1 MMQTVNSPIRR
12 SWRSRVMQ
20 NVNIL
25 SLIAFAMAALV
36 LLPMLAVVWIALFP
50 SDNMW
55 PHLLATT
62 FPIYLKNTLILMMG
76 VGLCTMLVGT
86 GCAWISVRFS
96 FWGLSWL
103 RWAMLLPLA
112 IPGYLGA
119 YALVDML
126 EYAGPVQ
133 TALRDVMGY
142 QSAQDYWFPEIRSMG
157 AAILILSASL
167 YPYVYLLARASFQ
180 NHSAGME
187 DVARSM
193 GFGMWQ
199 RFFKVSLPLAR
210 PAIVAGV
217 AVAMMEAVNDFGTV
231 DYFAVQTLTTG
242 IFSTWFE
249 RSNAGGAAQLSLTV
263 LILVGSLIFIE
274 KRSRHKQ
281 RYFDTTR
288 RAQSQ
293 KPLQLRGIA
302 AVVAF
307 GLCFLP
313 FAVGFL
319 LPFGVLAHH
328 AFDKMDVWHDA
339 GLWKALGNTIS
350 VAAITALVA
359 TFAAILILYAARLST
374 AGKARVVVPVLGL
387 GYAAPGAVL
396 AVGVLIPFAAFDNWF
411 ADLMYETTGFDP
423 GLMITGTQVAIILA
437 LTVRFFA
444 VPLGA
449 IDTAMAQMPPNLG
462 AAARSLGKGHRE
474 TLRHVYVPLIARAAS
489 AALLLVFVDSVKE
502 LPATMILR
510 PFNYETLATRTH
522 NFASLEDLSRAAPSA
537 MGIIAVGLV
546 AVLILARSRLSARAD
561 RTA

>member
-1 MMQTVNSPIRR
+1 MMQTVNSSQRC
-12 SWRSRVMQ
+12 SWLSRVMQ

-25 SLIAFAMAALV
+25 SGLAAVMAGLV

-50 SDNMW
+50 SDNIW

-62 FPIYLKNTLILMMG
+62 FPVYMKNTLILMIG
-76 VGLCTMLVGT
+76 VGICTILVGT
-86 GCAWISVRFS
+86 GCAWMSVRFS

-103 RWAMLLPLA
+103 RWAMLMPLA

-119 YALVDML
+119 YALVDLL

-133 TALRDVMGY
+133 TGMRAVMGY

-157 AAILILSASL
+157 AAIIILSASL

-180 NHSAGME
+180 SQSAGME

-193 GFGMWQ
+193 GYGGWT
-199 RFFKVSLPLAR
+199 RLWKISLPLAR
-210 PAIVAGV
+210 PAIVAGA

-249 RSNAGGAAQLSLTV
+249 RSNPGGAAQLSLSV
-263 LILVGSLIFIE
+263 LILVGALILIE
-274 KRSRHKQ
+274 RRSRRRQ

-288 RAQSQ
+288 HSRAQRAVV
-293 KPLQLRGIA
+293 LRGWRA
-302 AVVAF
+302 GVAF
-307 GLCFLP
+307 GLCFMP
-313 FAVGFL
+313 FAVGFI
-319 LPFGVLAHH
+319 LPFAVLGYH
-328 AFDKMDVWHDA
+328 AFGEMEVWRDPD
-339 GLWKALGNTIS
+339 LWRALRNTIS
-350 VAAITALVA
+350 VAALTALVA
-359 TFAAILILYAARLST
+359 TLMAILILYAARLSS
-374 AGKARVVVPVLGL
+374 APKARAILPVLGL

-411 ADLMYETTGFDP
+411 ADLIYESTGWDP
-423 GLMITGTQVAIILA
+423 GLLITGTQVAIVMA

-462 AAARSLGKGHRE
+462 AAARSLGKGHRD

-489 AALLLVFVDSVKE
+489 AAVLLVFVDSVKE

-537 MGIIAVGLV
+537 IGIIAVGLV
-546 AVLILARSRLSARAD
+546 AVLILARSRLSPHSES
-561 RTA
+561 